1 MFTDVTLKKIMIS
14 EKDKMIG
21 KMEVNDKLV
30 SSSKFIRPFIRENGS
45 KMVIKIGNRNYE
57 ELNKYIIK
65 CMKDYYDKLMNSS
78 STSER
83 SMMLK
88 TYNHLYE
95 MWNDLH
101 NYKRSSNLVEMD
113 KTYDLFSYELYVL
126 GYMN

>member
-14 EKDKMIG
+14 ERDKIIG
-21 KMEVNDKLV
+21 KLEVNNKLV
-30 SSSKFIRPFIRENGS
+30 SSSNFIRPFIRENGS
-45 KMVIKIGNRNYE
+45 KMVTKIGDRNYD

-65 CMKDYYDKLMNSS
+65 CMKEYYERLMISS
-78 STSER
+78 SVSER
-83 SMMLK
+83 NMMLK

-101 NYKRSSNLVEMD
+101 NYKRSNNIVEMD

-126 GYMN
+126 GFNE